1 MENQDIKSPSALQE
15 ASTSQLFT
23 KDPLEQ
29 MTTKGATQKPTGLL
43 SPNVVGTP
51 PQPLMLSQL
60 TPLLQVTQFSY
71 MHHQKQMNG
80 LKVPQKETRPVSN
93 GHSIQECSRSS
104 ASCQPQRHAEKEGL
118 DCPWLG
124 CKTSYETISDFLNH
138 VNREH
143 VLNRNSLLEI
153 RVQVLK

>member
-1 MENQDIKSPSALQE
+1 MKLVERFGHFSSIYFNLMKKSADIEKNYRFSNTFCLYQHRVKYEQFLYYSHLKLQNFKRN
-15 ASTSQLFT
+15 TL
-23 KDPLEQ
+23 
-29 MTTKGATQKPTGLL
+29 
-43 SPNVVGTP
+43 
-51 PQPLMLSQL
+51 
-60 TPLLQVTQFSY
+60 Y

-104 ASCQPQRHAEKEGL
+104 ASCQPQQHAVEEGF

-124 CKTSYETISDFLNH
+124 CKTSCETISDFLNH